1 MATRTLDRPLSP
13 SSAGPAR
20 HWLYRVRHRA
30 LAAGMNRALR
40 EQKSPCP
47 NLPRKAH
54 PVAASPQPFCLF
66 HLDGK
71 TRLATGEIRYT
82 SLLDDMPRPSSLP
95 VISMVPYTQLR
106 ERGFEL
112 HDGGEPIISL
122 VASECREVDLESI
135 SVGAEQEFGISEI
148 SFEMTDDEYAEKVRR
163 IVSDEICR
171 GEGSNFLISRRGE
184 VMISGF
190 SPDGAK
196 EIFRRLVRNEPD
208 AYLSFCFFDGERY
221 FIGASPERH
230 ISFVKNVV
238 TMNPI
243 CGTLPKAALTK
254 RADLIEFLTDPKEVN
269 ELFQVVDEELKMMAR
284 ICSTGGTVEG
294 PFLKEMSSLIHTEY
308 LLVGQSD
315 MDKIDAFRE
324 SMFAATMI
332 GSPLENAA
340 RIIRRYEDSS
350 RRYYSSAIVVNGIE
364 DGEEYLD
371 SAITIRTMEVTP
383 DGRALLQ
390 SGGSIVRDSSP
401 EKETREVQ
409 VKVLGMLNAIS
420 SSRRAEKVLPRFVDA
435 TVEQILRSRNKHLSR
450 FWVADQADKLLPAP
464 AVLGKSVL
472 LVDNEDEFSHMLA
485 HALTRL
491 GLDVTVRDYDDPELA
506 SISTDLVL
514 VGPGPGDPTDEN
526 DPKMRRVREFVASL
540 ISDGRKFLAVCLGH
554 QMVCQLLGM
563 TIVPVDPPLQGVQ
576 ESVDLFGVQE
586 TVGFYNT
593 YFALRP
599 EIAPS
604 GVEIAAESDGRVI
617 ALRSENFS
625 TFQFHVES
633 VLTSNCLTI
642 LREALTHLQA

>member
-1 MATRTLDRPLSP
+1 MT
-13 SSAGPAR
+13 
-20 HWLYRVRHRA
+20 
-30 LAAGMNRALR
+30 
-40 EQKSPCP
+40 
-47 NLPRKAH
+47 
-54 PVAASPQPFCLF
+54 ASPQPYCLF

-71 TRLATGEIRYT
+71 TRKAVGEIRYT
-82 SLLDDMPRPSSLP
+82 TLLADMPRPTGLP
-95 VISMVPYTQLR
+95 VISMVPYAQLR

-122 VASECREVDLESI
+122 VASECREVDLDEVLAGS
-135 SVGAEQEFGISEI
+135 EREFGMSGVK
-148 SFEMTDDEYAEKVRR
+148 FEMTDEEYAEKVRR
-163 IVSDEICR
+163 IISDEICR

-184 VMISGF
+184 AMIEGF
-190 SPDGAK
+190 SPDVALTV
-196 EIFRRLVRNEPD
+196 FRRLVHNEPD
-208 AYLSFCFFDGERY
+208 AYLTFCFFDGERY

-230 ISFVKNVV
+230 ISFVKNTV

-243 CGTLPKAALTK
+243 CGTLPKASLTK
-254 RADLIEFLTDPKEVN
+254 RADLIEFLTDPKEIN

-284 ICSTGGTVEG
+284 ICSAGGVVEG

-340 RIIRRYEDSS
+340 RIIRRYEDTS
-350 RRYYSSAIVVNGIE
+350 RRYYSSAIVVNGVDD
-364 DGEEYLD
+364 DGDEYLD

-409 VKVLGMLNAIS
+409 AKVAGLLHAIS
-420 SSRRAEKVLPRFVDA
+420 SPRRAEKVLDGFVDQQ
-435 TVEQILRSRNKHLSR
+435 VEQVLRSRNKHLSR
-450 FWVADQADKLLPAP
+450 FWIADQADKRLPAP
-464 AVLGKSVL
+464 EVMGKSVL

-485 HALTRL
+485 HALVRL
-491 GLDVTVRDYDDPELA
+491 GLDVTVRDYDDPDLA
-506 SISTDLVL
+506 AISTDLVL
-514 VGPGPGDPTDEN
+514 IGPGPGDPTDAD
-526 DPKMRRVREFVASL
+526 DPKMRRVRELVATL
-540 ISDGRKFLAVCLGH
+540 VEDRRKFLAVCLGH
-554 QMVCQLLGM
+554 QMVCQHLGM
-563 TIVPVDPPLQGVQ
+563 QVVPVDPPLQGVQ
-576 ESVDLFGVQE
+576 ESIDLFGTQE

-599 EIAPS
+599 EIAPP
-604 GVEIAAESDGRVI
+604 GVRIAAEPDGRVL
-617 ALRSENFS
+617 ALRAENFC

-633 VLTSNCLTI
+633 VLTSNCLAI
-642 LREALTHLQA
+642 LRETLAYLQA